1 MDVGRFGAQ
10 FRLVFKSD
18 FSKKNFPLLVYKG
31 RYSLPVISLPDS
43 SLPDNSLPDISLPD
57 GIWQILSGKPIWQ
70 IFYLVKISQNFFF
83 VFGYMPYRLCP
94 THGETFCQIEFLPGT
109 YAR

>member
-31 RYSLPVISLPDS
+31 RYSLPVISLDDS
-43 SLPDNSLPDISLPD
+43 SLPDNSLP
-57 GIWQILSGKPIWQ
+57 ILY
-70 IFYLVKISQNFFF
+70 IFMDFY
-83 VFGYMPYRLCP
+83 
-94 THGETFCQIEFLPGT
+94 
-109 YAR
+109 